1 MANIA
6 LPTFGFRLTQP
17 IAQADTF
24 LPIPPNQLQD
34 ALSFNVLIEHLTQ
47 KYGAP
52 EVQKAL
58 NPKNRY
64 PSPLQKAKTTSPNW
78 LQHSVIVGIN
88 PRAMGKFW
96 NMAQYAAT
104 KSTGENAFHLLPVF
118 KNSMDKLYQPINWDL
133 TTEFFDPELAQKYPQ
148 LNTPEAQLKVTI
160 NLMHLMG
167 KTVGMDVLRHTDRGG
182 EDVFLHPS
190 FFEWVKIKDNH
201 IIDRRDDLHSEAE
214 TVIKNFL
221 KNYGDGRTLTDKQ
234 ENALP
239 PTHARGMNYIAESRF
254 ITGKNYPQSN
264 TFFSDTDTVNLCLD
278 KERAEILF
286 GPENF
291 SRLRRERRVLLMN
304 HLKAH
309 GLFTTPVVDI
319 PPYAP
324 AQLGHM
330 DKNGWPVFKINDAFN
345 QKEGAFQSIF
355 GSLTPYKLFHLNP
368 DGSHDTSRPVKP
380 VWDYLAQRYLA
391 FQRAYGFDF
400 MRGDMAHVEPRFR
413 ENHRNPQS
421 NKAQWYD
428 LFGYILHTI
437 QTQGEAPYFAFLPEA
452 LMWAKDWHQNRPLD
466 HIRNMNS
473 TVALGS
479 LQHVPLGEGHNFA
492 NDFKIHMD
500 NGQHIGVPMA
510 SSIMTAD
517 SDDPHHQ
524 HLYGSTHKN
533 MVRLFVGLFHRPT
546 YLGMGFEMK
555 GNNWPWPS
563 DSQEAMAQQT
573 THGSMNAAR
582 GTPYQWGNN
591 PDAYANYTR
600 LRNLLETYKHN
611 NDTTLEG
618 YLQQAKAYVLELDKR
633 DTPLMVWTLAPKNKP
648 HAPDYVCV
656 ANTQIFGEPYNYGLD
671 MFTRSADAE
680 KDNLHLEAIFSS
692 HGLPHDKLSTVEKY
706 RTSQDYYWQRI
717 KHIQPGEC
725 RVYRVH
731 HRS

>member
-1 MANIA
+1 
-6 LPTFGFRLTQP
+6 
-17 IAQADTF
+17 
-24 LPIPPNQLQD
+24 
-34 ALSFNVLIEHLTQ
+34 
-47 KYGAP
+47 
-52 EVQKAL
+52 
-58 NPKNRY
+58 
-64 PSPLQKAKTTSPNW
+64 
-78 LQHSVIVGIN
+78 VIVGIN

-104 KSTGENAFHLLPVF
+104 KSTDENAFHLLPVF

-133 TTEFFDPELAQKYPQ
+133 TTEFFDPKLAQKYPQ

-167 KTVGMDVLRHTDRGG
+167 KTVGMDVMRHTERGG
-182 EDVFLHPS
+182 EDVFLHPE
-190 FFEWVKIKDNH
+190 FFEWVKIKDNS
-201 IIDRRDDLHSEAE
+201 IIDRRDDLHTEAE

-221 KNYGDGRTLTDKQ
+221 NNYGDGRTLTHVQ

-239 PTHARGMNYIAESRF
+239 PTHARGMNFIAEGKT
-254 ITGKNYPQSN
+254 ITGKPYQAWHD
-264 TFFSDTDTVNLCLD
+264 FFKSHAEFNLAAE

-286 GPENF
+286 GPETHP
-291 SRLRRERRVLLMN
+291 RLRLERRVLLMN

-309 GLFTTPVVDI
+309 GLFTTPVVDV

-324 AQLGHM
+324 VQLGRM

-368 DGSHDTSRPVKP
+368 DGSHDTSRPVKA
-380 VWDYLAQRYLA
+380 VWQYLAQRYLA
-391 FQRAYGFDF
+391 FQRDYGFSF

-413 ENHRNPQS
+413 ENQHNPQTS
-421 NKAQWYD
+421 HKEWYD

-437 QTQGEAPYFAFLPEA
+437 QTQGNAPYFAFLPEA
-452 LMWAKDWHQNRPLD
+452 LMWAKDWYQNRPLD

-479 LQHVPLGEGHNFA
+479 LQHVPLGEDTNFA
-492 NDFKIHMD
+492 NDFKAHMA

-517 SDDPHHQ
+517 SDDAHHQ

-546 YLGMGFEMK
+546 YLGMGFELK
-555 GNNWPWPS
+555 GNNWPYPN
-563 DSQEAMAQQT
+563 DSHEAMTRQT
-573 THGSMNAAR
+573 THGLMNASR

-591 PDAYANYTR
+591 PDAYENYTR
-600 LRNLLETYKHN
+600 LRNLLETYKHT

-618 YLQQAKAYVLELDKR
+618 YLQQAKAHVLELDKR
-633 DTPLMVWTLAPKNKP
+633 DTPLLVWTLTPENKP
-648 HAPDYVCV
+648 HTPDYVCV
-656 ANTQIFGEPYNYGLD
+656 ANTQIFGGAYDYGLD
-671 MFTRSADAE
+671 MFANKPDAA
-680 KDNLHLEAIFSS
+680 KDKIQLEAIFSS
-692 HGLPHDKLSTVEKY
+692 HGLPNDRFSTVERY
-706 RTSQDYYWQRI
+706 RTSQHYYWQRI
-717 KHIQPGEC
+717 KNIQPGEC
-725 RVYRVH
+725 RIYRVRH
-731 HRS
+731 ST